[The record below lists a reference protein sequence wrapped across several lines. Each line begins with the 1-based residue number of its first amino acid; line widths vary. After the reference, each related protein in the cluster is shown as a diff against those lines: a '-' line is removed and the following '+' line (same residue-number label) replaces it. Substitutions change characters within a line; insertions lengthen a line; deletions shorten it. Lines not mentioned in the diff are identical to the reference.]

1 MKRFISTALAIA
13 ILMTSADF
21 GVFDLSPITA
31 YAASAVTDAYDA
43 YQELRDNPFSHL
55 TDEVNS
61 KRDPRGDAEQNPE
74 PNRYNVIFGQVEG
87 GIPQTSWGL
96 KPAGISTSG
105 TYGVP
110 AKFNQTGIDGTAQVK
125 SGEWLNET
133 TYDATAGT
141 PTTENMF
148 VTVGGTQYLVDI
160 DYEYIYRPYI
170 RRYHF
175 SASTPN
181 YRYYFIDDNKAYLTE
196 NNYGETWDAT
206 GVTDWEHNL
215 ATNDGVENVLDK
227 SALVLYDDDLRQRNL
242 AYIASSVGAR
252 VVDMDHL
259 DQSAVLPYVG
269 RGTKGDQR
277 RASAGVGIDNQGLV
291 WTWDQSRYPEEEY
304 RIDDWYNCGWEESP
318 DKDTMSPGMVAAIQ
332 FKKQVALAI
341 LELKSQYAS
350 IDDNYRADEGA
361 SNIDGPDTEVQ
372 DWRLEDVCSWMFTYY
387 GMVRRNAHG
396 SGVVDADGEQL
407 KTYSDGNYTNYESE
421 NVWVPIITS
430 YYFDWDGY
438 GAPHNDVANLCKK
451 QDSDTY
457 VPEDLHTVYEGTYP
471 PRDVVVDSVT
481 DCLDYW
487 MGDLPLYDSTQF
499 PVTMEQTM
507 TYDGVFVDHSLGYY
521 MGSGTEQISPSPDP
535 SEYSWYNN
543 LHLYVDAYRNHNIYG
558 VQEVSGTSF
567 SKENFIKCWLCHL
580 DTNGVPI
587 GTSQQTFSTELG
599 VDEIGAAGATEKE
612 YAINYCYEFSDIY
625 RAAVNDLF
633 VSVSGLFYEDEIE
646 ELFGGEY
653 CFPGIKESGQSFF
666 TAAPMDQCVAQNLYF
681 LFGVPIDEGHTYSS
695 VVAYKKDWSIPWAC
709 FPLGGDLDGGME
721 DRPLSHPTP
730 NGDVPKILSVDN
742 DPAHAMTT
750 PELFVPM
757 MVAPQYVKYTKFT
770 FYVEITTKDD
780 PAHWN
785 NGFYYW
791 YTYHKD
797 CQEGHSHVTDSNTI
811 CEIAKN
817 QSQSGYGP
825 HNCHYCASTDGKT
838 GDGPGHYTGDS
849 TSCGT
854 YGCETGCDPDRKDE
868 EGNPDPYHT
877 SDCHAGEH
885 AHSSSCTGV
894 CDTHWHSADKNKSS
908 QATAGSHSPREYQ
921 EFISVKAYNTPLM
934 YVGNDDAVT
943 GSGDSTTWTE
953 QYKNLSYNETIAQ
966 TFRNVRYLNIIS
978 YSIWSYDRAEVRGL
992 GHLLAKPVETLS
1004 ITNSNEASEEVIV
1017 TDALSS
1023 MGYSAYDI
1031 DEKDINDNP
1040 GPDGINGAVTYWN
1053 NLELKGRVANSYHED
1068 SLGNQHDPF
1077 RKSLTAAV
1085 DTSSNRVNY
1094 NVLSEITFINTSDVP
1109 ALNYYG
1115 TASPYASVHGAKT
1128 TSMPTT
1134 VTEAFHYKNYVNG
1147 DREAF
1152 KLQNTSKSYYSDDL
1166 YFTYNPLSQGGR
1178 SHSTFGGFIAQA
1190 LAHTLY
1196 SYVPYHNLETN
1207 WRVGSMCNENS
1218 PKLAYSNSLRI
1229 QGDYL
1234 AIRDLQG
1241 NSTTIVGSMY
1251 DTWDERK
1258 CIFNDSTPTVFIDND
1273 SVNKY
1278 NILETS
1284 WSGNQA
1290 PLAHYLTAD
1299 AWVMGSFAYILSR
1312 VPYEVSDVSTPFSTG
1327 GRLGCTD
1334 VGSGIASL
1342 TDCWMIHSYCKGING
1357 WDKSCW
1363 DGYCDSWGLTIADGL
1378 GSASGEI
1385 TKTFGQLHE
1394 INPWAGDCSLWGS
1407 SRASKDYAVWPDM
1420 TNCIGEDVH
1429 LRNSLNELDRPKFQ
1443 LPDGTWST
1451 EVILT
1456 YEKEGNNAGQ
1466 NFANWSNQRTSNL
1479 VTNTANPLQYIGYQS
1494 EGDGTKN
1501 IVIAGDDI
1509 TTQTGFTDS
1518 DIGKIF
1524 NADKTMVTG
1533 MDVDL
1538 STPEHFGKGTYRD
1551 EGGFQRFGIKTCTNT
1566 NSTVYDKARD
1576 IIYNEEW
1583 NVGSNRDPYDDG
1595 SGTDSEQF
1603 SRWYPWL
1610 ADINVSRYL
1619 PNGRYFSSQIY
1630 NVYKLA
1636 ARHADGGGAGGPY
1649 DYNRVPYGTDEVRIN
1664 THYKRSGAGGG
1675 GTDSETLP
1683 NSIVIYNPAT
1693 TFTAHLVGPSDYLP
1707 DATNYGIASTGG
1719 RRYLAGY
1726 GDGAGKLVLR
1736 DQRVGRHQNYGS
1748 QGQEDYHSQDGVV
1761 TVTGT
1766 QSSTSYHYEMRYHDV
1781 ATKNFQYYESKID
1794 TKAYTMEDYD
1804 INTTK
1809 KEVIDLTTT
1818 TEGRSHTFEENT
1830 TLKMITKS
1838 ASGKYHSATVNV
1850 EPGDTITWED
1860 SAAILTRGSDNF
1872 SLEYKAFQDA
1882 FEQMQLNEG
1891 ISEDDLFN
1899 TVDYIPIT
1907 AGTVINPINAT
1918 FQMRAGSVI
1927 ELSIPI
1933 TDDSGNP
1940 MELPFEM
1947 TLPDKFSWKHTTD
1960 GIYHIFYIEA
1970 NEDAILSSVN
1980 LKALTNFRIQS
1991 YTGSAISAHDIL
2003 LMSVGIGNG
2012 ETQVPVENA
2021 TTLNYYYESMNYSVN
2036 TTERWGS
2043 YNSTVVDISGSY
2055 EFLGVD
2061 ISVFE
2066 VNHLY
2071 IQDQNGT
2078 ITVSLDQSD
2087 PHKVPNTNWR
2097 YYVLGWK
2104 TEFGDYITSVYDPAL
2119 DPDSTIRLIPPI
2131 GATDDNYLN
2140 ATILDNMAMH
2150 DQLGV
2155 ARYGNNFYLTELA
2168 GAVGGDQYD
2177 YTLDW
2182 YGMKVT
2188 EFDTISFG
2196 EETTKTYGTLVSWE
2210 QTSTTNKTLVYQKS
2224 YELVFRC
2231 SWGKITKV
2239 TEITQGM
2246 YSGCTREIRAYDVK
2260 YSGNIEHKISM
2271 ELDVSQDDWVRV
2283 ADIVNDTVINNL
2295 KDASGDY
2302 LSLDDEFTLYWDN
2315 TVDLA
2320 EHNVSNEV
2328 RNLSTVLGRGWDVVS
2343 DDKEDVAGMTEALKN
2358 NGSGL
2363 FANIWGGSPGSS
2375 VTDTTKW
2382 IYSKYVTFN
2391 VDMYGFT
2398 EGSAYTLLPSYDPKN
2413 PHAGDSG
2420 SESARQFDP
2429 TTPAYNGSSYN
2440 NLVYIPAGTPVHLGY
2455 YTSSG
2460 DDDGDNDGQFIDY
2473 GYQNGTTKDPN
2484 GDFYVYH
2491 FWCPLSNGESD
2502 SNVVAEF
2509 HVTTINN
2516 GDTGAGNQASW
2527 SMSGTSRYLRTPAAF
2542 AGLDVARDDEWGND
2556 ILKVG
2561 ATNNEDNLSQISVSL
2576 TNNGTDDVAVHVA
2589 KEKNIYTRYNDSYN
2603 TETMSVAG
2611 RIGGLTV
2618 VDSGDPRYQDS
2629 FKNPTNMSEY
2639 AITPIVLAVK
2649 EYSNTETIGAPGSQR
2664 RYLTDNSD
2672 VRGRLWLMPTT
2683 TSEIYNLKDDFNTYG
2698 TQWFK
2703 RITERYKLPMG
2714 ADFNVHADSELP
2726 EQRLGY
2732 ELYCSLETIGNYYG
2746 SAGWRLDAGEDPSNL
2761 NDDYGQTKVQI
2772 RPFYV
2777 YIDSSGNAIPLDVY
2791 MRRNGNYV
2799 LLNAGS
2805 QYSSASEN
2813 TALGGHDAGPY
2824 WVDASHSAYYAMSIK
2839 SNTNV
2844 DWNNTVE
2851 RTYRLDQTLLRRM
2864 VTKREAETTYY
2875 VMKTDKEL
2883 TNNPAVKKGITET
2896 LLEPFKLDSSAEAD
2910 LLDYNYYY
2918 GNTQVEF
2925 LREQNRTFVGG
2936 VNNYIGDSKETNWTN
2951 RAKRYGQKWHFGLGL
2966 PSSAIFVKHG
2976 STQFNSETIINGKE
2990 GVILVLVDVYAVGE
3004 KWVLHYQSE
3013 ISDEGLIID
3022 GHPVSA
3028 DTWKVY
3034 PDQYPNLIPVSM
3046 YRADQLAPNDI
3057 EDRGTY

>member
-160 DYEYIYRPYI
+160 DYEYIYRPYV

-181 YRYYFIDDNKAYLTE
+181 YRYYKIDQNTDYEYRHEYTE
-196 NNYGETWDAT
+196 MWEAT
-206 GVTDWEHNL
+206 AVTDWEHNL
-215 ATNDGVENVLDK
+215 ATYDSVENALDK
-227 SALVLYDDDLRQRNL
+227 SALVLYDDDLRLRNI
-242 AYIASSVGAR
+242 AYLASSVGAR
-252 VVDMDHL
+252 VEGMDHL
-259 DQSAVLPYVG
+259 EQSVLPYVG
-269 RGTKGDQR
+269 RGTPGDTR
-277 RASAGVGIDNQGLV
+277 RANAGVGTDNQGLMY
-291 WTWDQSRYPEEEY
+291 TWNKSRFPEEEY
-304 RIDDWYNCGWEESP
+304 RIDDWYNCGWKETP

-332 FKKQVALAI
+332 FKKQIAEAI
-341 LELKSQYAS
+341 LEFKAQYAS

-361 SNIDGPDTEVQ
+361 YNVDDPTSDNDDF
-372 DWRLEDVCSWMFTYY
+372 RLEDMASWMFTYY
-387 GMVRRNAHG
+387 AMVRRDAHG
-396 SGVVDADGEQL
+396 DGAQDTYGEQL
-407 KTYSDGNYTNYESE
+407 VTYPIGNFTNYKSE
-421 NVWVPIITS
+421 NAWAPIIVS
-430 YYFDWDGY
+430 YLFDWDAY
-438 GAPHNDVANLCKK
+438 GTPGQDLAGLIKM
-451 QDSDTY
+451 QDSDTF
-457 VPEDLHTVYEGTYP
+457 VPSMSGPTIYTGPGDGIPTRTHIQMKVENSMDIDLGELDYTDAGGYETMICADLHQSPTYYYVYLNHSRLPEASENYSDTP
-471 PRDVVVDSVT
+471 SD
-481 DCLDYW
+481 
-487 MGDLPLYDSTQF
+487 DLST
-499 PVTMEQTM
+499 
-507 TYDGVFVDHSLGYY
+507 
-521 MGSGTEQISPSPDP
+521 
-535 SEYSWYNN
+535 YSWYAK
-543 LHLYVDAYRNHNIYG
+543 LGLYSDAYKNILEYG
-558 VQEVSGTSF
+558 CPVSKSEF
-567 SKENFIKCWLCHL
+567 LKNWLCYVS
-580 DTNGVPI
+580 DNGNFLYHWA
-587 GTSQQTFSTELG
+587 TTFGTELG
-599 VDEIGAAGATEKE
+599 PAELGDKFTQDAAIGPSYLNELQDVYRTAC
-612 YAINYCYEFSDIY
+612 NDMFFSC
-625 RAAVNDLF
+625 
-633 VSVSGLFYEDEIE
+633 SGLFYEDEIE

-653 CFPGIKESGQSFF
+653 EFPGLTHDDKNAYTGEKIDK
-666 TAAPMDQCVAQNLYF
+666 CVAQNLYW
-681 LFGVPIDEGHTYSS
+681 LFGVPIQDMASNHVLTYEKEW
-695 VVAYKKDWSIPWAC
+695 AIPWAC
-709 FPLGGDLDGGME
+709 FPLGGDLDGRME
-721 DRPLSHPTP
+721 DDFTHIS
-730 NGDVPKILSVDN
+730 NGDRAVVTSADKDAAKALSTY
-742 DPAHAMTT
+742 AFYT
-750 PELFVPM
+750 PM
-757 MVAPQYVKYTKFT
+757 MCAPQYVKYTKFS
-770 FYVEITTKDD
+770 FYVNIE
-780 PAHWN
+780 ASNMNNNHWN
-785 NGFYYW
+785 YGFYYW
-791 YTYHKD
+791 YTYHKE
-797 CQEGHSHVTDSNTI
+797 CQDGHSHLTNQDTI
-811 CEIAKN
+811 CDIAKN

-825 HNCHYCASTDGKT
+825 HNCHYCSSTDGKT

-854 YGCETGCDPDRKDE
+854 YGHEEECKLDVLDDDGEGTHDE
-868 EGNPDPYHT
+868 CVDSCREGQH
-877 SDCHAGEH
+877 S
-885 AHSSSCTGV
+885 HSSSCTGV
-894 CDTHWHSADKNKSS
+894 CDTHWHSADMIKST
-908 QATAGSHSPREYQ
+908 QATASSHAPREYKEWVQ
-921 EFISVKAYNTPLM
+921 VNSWEHPVV
-934 YVGNDDAVT
+934 YVGNEDAVT
-943 GSGDSTTWTE
+943 LAGDGKTWTE

-978 YSIWSYDRAEVRGL
+978 YSIWNYDRAEVRGL
-992 GHLLAKPVETLS
+992 GHLLAKPVDNVT
-1004 ITNSNEASEEVIV
+1004 ITNSSDASEEVIV

-1023 MGYSAYDI
+1023 MGYSVYDI
-1031 DEKDINDNP
+1031 DEKDINNSP
-1040 GPDGINGAVTYWN
+1040 GLDGITGSVTYWN
-1053 NLELKGRVANSYHED
+1053 NLEIKGRVANSFHED
-1068 SLGNQHDPF
+1068 SLGNNKDPF
-1077 RKSLTAAV
+1077 RKTLTANH
-1085 DTSSNRVNY
+1085 DLSSEINDY
-1094 NVLSEITFINTSDVP
+1094 NVISEITFINTSDVP
-1109 ALNYYG
+1109 ALNYYE
-1115 TASPYASVHGAKT
+1115 TASPYAHVHSRDISTGA
-1128 TSMPTT
+1128 SP
-1134 VTEAFHYKNYVNG
+1134 VVSEAFRYKNFVNG
-1147 DREAF
+1147 NRRAF
-1152 KLQNTSKSYYSDDL
+1152 RLEDTVQRTYSDDL
-1166 YFTYNPLSQGGR
+1166 YFKYYPLSQGGR
-1178 SHSTFGGFIAQA
+1178 SHSTFGGFVAQA

-1196 SYVPYHNLETN
+1196 SFAPY
-1207 WRVGSMCNENS
+1207 GSMENLWAVGAVSNPES
-1218 PKLAYSNSLRI
+1218 PKVAYSNSLRI

-1241 NSTTIVGSMY
+1241 NATTIVGSMY

-1258 CIFNDSTPTVFIDND
+1258 CLFSYEIPLVLVDNKD
-1273 SVNKY
+1273 VNKF

-1284 WSGNQA
+1284 FATNKV
-1290 PLAHYLTAD
+1290 PLAYYLTTD
-1299 AWVMGSFAYILSR
+1299 GWIMGSLSYILSR
-1312 VPYEVSDVSTPFSTG
+1312 IPYEETYVSTPFSSGGMVGVVATG
-1327 GRLGCTD
+1327 ETITC
-1334 VGSGIASL
+1334 L
-1342 TDCWMIHSYCKGING
+1342 TNCWMIHTYCNCLNSDTKNT
-1357 WDKSCW
+1357 W
-1363 DGYCDSWGLTIADGL
+1363 DGYYDMWGFCIANGL
-1378 GSASGEI
+1378 GASASTGVYKI
-1385 TKTFGQLHE
+1385 RSQLRE
-1394 INPWAGDCSLWGS
+1394 INPYSPIDGYDD
-1407 SRASKDYAVWPDM
+1407 KKYAVWPEM
-1420 TNCIGEDVH
+1420 KNCNGDDLH
-1429 LRNSLNELDRPKFQ
+1429 LRNCLNELDRPKFQ

-1501 IVIAGDDI
+1501 IITTGDGT

-1518 DIGKIF
+1518 DIGKAF
-1524 NADKTMVTG
+1524 NADKTMVT
-1533 MDVDL
+1533 
-1538 STPEHFGKGTYRD
+1538 STDTSVVGTAHFGKGTYRD
-1551 EGGFQRFGIKTCTNT
+1551 EGGFQRFGIPTCTWEGN
-1566 NSTVYDKARD
+1566 TVYDKARD

-1583 NVGSNRDPYDDG
+1583 NVGNNRDPYDDG
-1595 SGTDSEQF
+1595 SGADSEKF

-1683 NSIVIYNPAT
+1683 NSIVMYNPAT

-1818 TEGRSHTFEENT
+1818 TEGRYHTFEENT

-1838 ASGKYHSATVNV
+1838 ASGKYHAATVNV

-2119 DPDSTIRLIPPI
+2119 DPDSTVRLIPPI

-2168 GAVGGDQYD
+2168 GTVGGDQYD

-2196 EETTKTYGTLVSWE
+2196 EETTKTYGTLVSWD

-2295 KDASGDY
+2295 KEASGDY

-2363 FANIWGGSPGSS
+2363 FANIWGGSPGST

-2398 EGSAYTLLPSYDPKN
+2398 EGTAYTLLPSYDPKN

-2473 GYQNGTTKDPN
+2473 GYQNGATKDPN

-2491 FWCPLSNGESD
+2491 FWCPLSDGESD

-2527 SMSGTSRYLRTPAAF
+2527 SISGTSRYLRTPAAF

-2777 YIDSSGNAIPLDVY
+2777 YIDSSGNATPLDVY

-2936 VNNYIGDSKETNWTN
+2936 VNNYIGDSKEVNWTN

>member
-74 PNRYNVIFGQVEG
+74 PNRYNVIFGPVEG

-181 YRYYFIDDNKAYLTE
+181 YRYYSIDDNKDYWTE
-196 NNYGETWDAT
+196 DMYREPWTGNAT
-206 GVTDWEHNL
+206 TDWEHNL
-215 ATNDGVENVLDK
+215 ATNDGVENALDK
-227 SALVLYDDDLRQRNL
+227 SVLTMYGDDLRDRNI
-242 AYIASSVGAR
+242 AYVASSIGAR
-252 VVDMDHL
+252 VKDLNHL
-259 DQSAVLPYVG
+259 DQSEVLPYVG

-277 RASAGVGIDNQGLV
+277 RAAVGAGTDNQGLF
-291 WTWDQSRYPEEEY
+291 WTWDQSEFPEEEY
-304 RIDDWYNCGWEESP
+304 KIDDWYNCGWEEDP
-318 DKDTMSPGMVAAIQ
+318 NTDTYSPGMAAAIM
-332 FKKQVALAI
+332 FKKQIALAI
-341 LELKSQYAS
+341 LELKSQYLS
-350 IDDNYRADEGA
+350 IDDNYRADQGA
-361 SNIDGPDTEVQ
+361 VNVDKETTEVM
-372 DWRLEDVCSWMFTYY
+372 DWYLEDKVSWMFTYY
-387 GMVRRNAHG
+387 AMVRNDAHG
-396 SGVVDADGEQL
+396 DGVVDTYGEA
-407 KTYSDGNYTNYESE
+407 KDDFPVGNYSTYESK
-421 NVWVPIITS
+421 NVWAPIVTS
-430 YYFDWDGY
+430 YYFDYDGY
-438 GAPHNDVANLCKK
+438 GIAGQNVDELASK

-457 VPEDLHTVYEGTYP
+457 VAQPLSKNVATSNYRAPVLFAVDKALAYKLHESTDAESSYVPVLYEQAPTYYGIFVQHHLGQYWNANCMPPDSDL
-471 PRDVVVDSVT
+471 SN
-481 DCLDYW
+481 
-487 MGDLPLYDSTQF
+487 
-499 PVTMEQTM
+499 
-507 TYDGVFVDHSLGYY
+507 
-521 MGSGTEQISPSPDP
+521 
-535 SEYSWYNN
+535 YSWYNTLN
-543 LHLYVDAYRNHNIYG
+543 LYVDAYKNTENYGISEVGSVSFDRNAFLN
-558 VQEVSGTSF
+558 
-567 SKENFIKCWLCHL
+567 CWLCYVSSTQCML
-580 DTNGVPI
+580 SIEGGDFT
-587 GTSQQTFSTELG
+587 TELG
-599 VDEIGAAGATEKE
+599 PNELGSAASSYYPNAT
-612 YAINYCYEFSDIY
+612 NYWNQLTDVY

-633 VSVSGLFYEDEIE
+633 VSVSGLFYQDEIE

-653 CFPGIKESGQSFF
+653 CFPGVNESAKSDWDNH
-666 TAAPMDQCVAQNLYF
+666 AMDQCVAQNLYF
-681 LFGVPIDEGHTYSS
+681 LFGVPMLSS
-695 VVAYKKDWSIPWAC
+695 EYYTTAFEYNKSWSIPWAC
-709 FPLGGDLDGGME
+709 FPVGGDLDGGME
-721 DRPLSHPTP
+721 DRWLGKSNP
-730 NGDVPKILSVDN
+730 NGDNPRVMSTQT
-742 DPAHAMTT
+742 DPAFPITT
-750 PELFVPM
+750 YELFTPM
-757 MVAPQYVKYTKFT
+757 MICPQYVKYTKFSFHVKAT
-770 FYVEITTKDD
+770 MQNDS
-780 PAHWN
+780 AHWN
-785 NGFYYW
+785 DGYYHW
-791 YTYHKD
+791 YTYHKE
-797 CQEGHSHVTDSNTI
+797 CQDGHSHLTNQDTI

-825 HNCHYCASTDGKT
+825 HNCHYCSSTDGKT

-854 YGCETGCDPDRKDE
+854 YGHNDGCGWGSPDPITGDKDWDDE
-868 EGNPDPYHT
+868 EPCY
-877 SDCHAGEH
+877 AGQH
-885 AHSSSCTGV
+885 SHSSSCTGV
-894 CDTHWHSADKNKSS
+894 CDTHWHSAD
-908 QATAGSHSPREYQ
+908 RERTNQGAAADHGTRHYD
-921 EFISVKAYNTPLM
+921 ESIEVEAYKKPLL

-966 TFRNVRYLNIIS
+966 TFRNVRYLNIVS
-978 YSIWSYDRAEVRGL
+978 YSIWNYDRAEVRGL
-992 GHLLAKPVETLS
+992 GHLLAKPVDNVT
-1004 ITNSNEASEEVIV
+1004 ITNSSDASEELIV

-1031 DEKDINDNP
+1031 DEKDINNSP
-1040 GPDGINGAVTYWN
+1040 GLDGITGAVTYWN
-1053 NLELKGRVANSYHED
+1053 NLEIKGRVANSFHED
-1068 SLGNQHDPF
+1068 SLGNQQEPF
-1077 RKSLTAAV
+1077 RKSLTSAT
-1085 DTSSNRVNY
+1085 DTSGYSDKFNILR
-1094 NVLSEITFINTSDVP
+1094 EITFINTSDTP
-1109 ALNYYG
+1109 ALNYYK
-1115 TASPYASVHGAKT
+1115 TASPYNMVRCVGYTPSPST
-1128 TSMPTT
+1128 L
-1134 VTEAFHYKNYVNG
+1134 VTEAFYYKNFVNG

-1152 KLQNTSKSYYSDDL
+1152 RLLDTVQRSYSDDL
-1166 YFTYNPLSQGGR
+1166 YFNYNPLSQGGR
-1178 SHSTFGGFIAQA
+1178 SHSTFGGFVAQA

-1196 SYVPYHNLETN
+1196 SYIPYPHIAEY
-1207 WRVGSMCNENS
+1207 WRVGGVSNVGS

-1234 AIRDLQG
+1234 AVRDLQG
-1241 NSTTIVGSMY
+1241 NTTTIVGSMY
-1251 DTWDERK
+1251 DTWDERQGLANNGLVPS
-1258 CIFNDSTPTVFIDND
+1258 ILDGNDL
-1273 SVNKY
+1273 VNKY

-1284 WSGNQA
+1284 WPDREI
-1290 PLAHYLTAD
+1290 PLAQYLTAD

-1312 VPYEVSDVSTPFSTG
+1312 VPYEVESVSTPFASG
-1327 GRLGCTD
+1327 GDIGC
-1334 VGSGIASL
+1334 VMPGSGLKSL
-1342 TDCWMIHSYCKGING
+1342 TDCWMIHTYCRGING
-1357 WDKSCW
+1357 WYKSPW
-1363 DGYCDSWGLTIADGL
+1363 DGYVDSWGLTIACGY
-1378 GSASGEI
+1378 GSGTTSASL
-1385 TKTFGQLHE
+1385 KSYGQLHE
-1394 INPWAGDCSLWGS
+1394 INPWATDCPRGQ
-1407 SRASKDYAVWPDM
+1407 AINDYAVYPDM
-1420 TNCIGEDVH
+1420 TNVLGEDLH

-1456 YEKEGNNAGQ
+1456 YEEEGNNAGQ
-1466 NFANWSNQRTSNL
+1466 DFVNWSNQRTPNL

-1501 IVIAGDDI
+1501 IITTGDGT

-1518 DIGKIF
+1518 DVGKAF
-1524 NADKTMVTG
+1524 NADKTMIT
-1533 MDVDL
+1533 
-1538 STPEHFGKGTYRD
+1538 STDTAVVGAAHFGKGTYRD
-1551 EGGFQRFGIKTCTNT
+1551 EGGFQRFGITTCTPAGN
-1566 NSTVYDKARD
+1566 TVYDKARY
-1576 IIYNEEW
+1576 IVYNEEW
-1583 NVGSNRDPYDDG
+1583 NEGNNRDPYDDG
-1595 SGTDSEQF
+1595 SGTDSEKF

-1683 NSIVIYNPAT
+1683 NSIVVYNPAT

-1804 INTTK
+1804 VNTTK

-1818 TEGRSHTFEENT
+1818 TEGRYHTFEENT

-1838 ASGKYHSATVNV
+1838 ASGKYHAATVNV

-2012 ETQVPVENA
+2012 ETQVPVEDA

-2119 DPDSTIRLIPPI
+2119 DPDSTVRLIPPI

-2271 ELDVSQDDWVRV
+2271 ELDVAQDDWVRV

-2343 DDKEDVAGMTEALKN
+2343 DDKEDVAGLTEALKN

-2363 FANIWGGSPGSS
+2363 FANIWGGSPGST

-2398 EGSAYTLLPSYDPKN
+2398 EGTAYTLLPSYDPKN

-2473 GYQNGTTKDPN
+2473 GYQNGATKDPN

-2527 SMSGTSRYLRTPAAF
+2527 SISGTSRYLRTPAAF

-2576 TNNGTDDVAVHVA
+2576 TNNGTDDVAVHVV

-2777 YIDSSGNAIPLDVY
+2777 YIDSSGNATPLDVY

-2839 SNTNV
+2839 SNTNG

-2936 VNNYIGDSKETNWTN
+2936 VNNYIGDSKEVNWTN